1 MAVYIA
7 FYKLRSF
14 IQIENYLKFYKKRY
28 IISNRGVKMAIE
40 LLDKIVSMI
49 IQNLRLSKHT
59 KLIEIIKKSEYAM
72 EWRDHDNWNGGIDYY
87 DLVFYLDFDEYCVIY
102 DEKETYQEIM
112 EKSLNS
118 FYNDESNIIRRV
130 VFVAKIESFVDW
142 EALDATENKNT
153 IIRKVNREKEILI
166 KIGTGILK
174 IQDVNEKYK
183 SEHQHLNSLLKKICL
198 SNPNTYEDLW
208 DWYNDY
214 TEKKLSTYQSRRIY
228 VNNLYSEIINILV
241 KSKVQDNSIVSY
253 VPIGWEKVDDAIIK
267 MKEILVSASLT
278 EDYQSV
284 GMYGREV
291 LITLAQLVFNK
302 DKHPSVDGI
311 DIGKAD
317 SKRMLEA
324 YINACL
330 KHRKNPRELKFAKSA
345 IDFSNELTH
354 NRTATAID
362 SELCYSAVAT
372 TVNIIRIINRYN

>member
-1 MAVYIA
+1 M
-7 FYKLRSF
+7 
-14 IQIENYLKFYKKRY
+14 KK
-28 IISNRGVKMAIE
+28 
-40 LLDKIVSMI
+40 
-49 IQNLRLSKHT
+49 KH
-59 KLIEIIKKSEYAM
+59 IKK
-72 EWRDHDNWNGGIDYY
+72 
-87 DLVFYLDFDEYCVIY
+87 
-102 DEKETYQEIM
+102 
-112 EKSLNS
+112 
-118 FYNDESNIIRRV
+118 
-130 VFVAKIESFVDW
+130 
-142 EALDATENKNT
+142 
-153 IIRKVNREKEILI
+153 
-166 KIGTGILK
+166 
-174 IQDVNEKYK
+174 
-183 SEHQHLNSLLKKICL
+183 
-198 SNPNTYEDLW
+198 LW
-208 DWYNDY
+208 
-214 TEKKLSTYQSRRIY
+214 
-228 VNNLYSEIINILV
+228 NNLYSEIINILV